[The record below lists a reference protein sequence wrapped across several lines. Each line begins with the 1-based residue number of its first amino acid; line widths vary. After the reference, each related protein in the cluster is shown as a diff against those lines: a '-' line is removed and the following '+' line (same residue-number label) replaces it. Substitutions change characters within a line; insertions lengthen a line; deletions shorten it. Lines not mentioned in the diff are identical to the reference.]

1 MTAGTNRL
9 LLQDGRKFWLN
20 DCEAVLGIMSGLLII
35 GGLNVF
41 SSSFVMA
48 EMNFGTPY
56 FFLQKHAVNLAGG
69 ILFLLAGVFVNYHR
83 WRAVMPLIFGGI
95 LISLVLVLFI
105 GTTINGA
112 QRWLPLAGIQFQPAE
127 FAKVVAVF
135 IEASYIA
142 SCVRAGRPCR
152 LLNRQWFFLGAMAIL
167 IEREPDG
174 ATASI
179 VAGVPLVMLF
189 FSNMRKSEKLW
200 MAGLS
205 ALAGCIICW
214 VQPYRLARIVA
225 MFNPW
230 ADPQG
235 TGYQVVQSLQAIGS
249 GGLTGMGLGVGVSKY
264 HYLPEAH
271 TDFAFAVWCQET
283 GFLGAL
289 VVFGLF
295 ASLVYYGVRI
305 ARAARDP
312 LGQNLAFGLTAL
324 IVGQALA
331 NLFMVGGWGPVIGV
345 PLPFI
350 SYGGS
355 SLAVSLWS
363 VGILLNIGWKSV
375 PAKTVMTSAPLP
387 EPDMSSRPHLRRVK

>member
-1 MTAGTNRL
+1 
-9 LLQDGRKFWLN
+9 
-20 DCEAVLGIMSGLLII
+20 
-35 GGLNVF
+35 
-41 SSSFVMA
+41 
-48 EMNFGTPY
+48 
-56 FFLQKHAVNLAGG
+56 
-69 ILFLLAGVFVNYHR
+69 
-83 WRAVMPLIFGGI
+83 
-95 LISLVLVLFI
+95 
-105 GTTINGA
+105 
-112 QRWLPLAGIQFQPAE
+112 
-127 FAKVVAVF
+127 
-135 IEASYIA
+135 
-142 SCVRAGRPCR
+142 
-152 LLNRQWFFLGAMAIL
+152 
-167 IEREPDG
+167 
-174 ATASI
+174 
-179 VAGVPLVMLF
+179 
-189 FSNMRKSEKLW
+189 
-200 MAGLS
+200 
-205 ALAGCIICW
+205 
-214 VQPYRLARIVA
+214 
-225 MFNPW
+225 
-230 ADPQG
+230 
-235 TGYQVVQSLQAIGS
+235 
-249 GGLTGMGLGVGVSKY
+249 MGLGVGVSKY

-312 LGQNLAFGLTAL
+312 LGQNLAFGLTVL

-355 SLAVSLWS
+355 SLAVSLWA